1 MTDLDALYA
10 RNRGFAS
17 CFHYSKVPS
26 ERELSMVIVTCVD
39 PRVFPGQFMRLEQ
52 GEAFVIRK
60 PGGRVTA
67 DVKRDVAVLAALARE
82 KSGGEGPPFELV
94 IIQHTDCAMS
104 SLADPEHRRQLAEA
118 TGLPD
123 GQLERLAI
131 SDHAEAIREDIRRLR
146 MSGIV
151 PGDLVVS
158 GHVYEI
164 ETGALKPIV
173 GRVPLHAS
181 EGR

>member
-1 MTDLDALYA
+1 MTDLNSLYA

-17 CFHYSKVPS
+17 CFHYAQVPS

-39 PRVFPGQFMRLEQ
+39 PRVFPDQFMRLEQ
-52 GEAFVIRK
+52 GEAFVVRK
-60 PGGRVTA
+60 PGGRVTP

-82 KSGGEGPPFELV
+82 KTGGKGAPFELV

-104 SLADPEHRRQLAEA
+104 LLADDAHRRALAES

-131 SDHAEAIREDIRRLR
+131 RDHAEAIREDIRRLR
-146 MSGIV
+146 ESGIV
-151 PGDLVVS
+151 PGDLIVS
-158 GHVYEI
+158 GHLYEI
-164 ETGALKPIV
+164 ETGELKQIV
-173 GRVPLHAS
+173 ERVPLEDS